1 MQLSRL
7 KAGWSKK
14 ALFSKTLTSFTSST
28 CLCLQQMKVW
38 GQNIQKFFPCAGKHS
53 GYHYCCAL
61 YHDITTAV
69 PAGLILTVRHSKAT
83 NSISLFFFF
92 FVNVFTFAEP
102 LMLNHFSTP
111 ARVNITDP
119 GKQRVPSVTEA
130 CTRRRRR
137 RRRIL
142 CWASPKTTDINEYSQ
157 RTSMKNKMKHW
168 WNR

>member
-1 MQLSRL
+1 MQLSRP

-14 ALFSKTLTSFTSST
+14 ALFRAFTSST
-28 CLCLQQMKVW
+28 RLCLQQMKMW
-38 GQNIQKFFPCAGKHS
+38 GQNIQNFFPCAGKHL
-53 GYHYCCAL
+53 GCHYCCAPC
-61 YHDITTAV
+61 HDITTAV
-69 PAGLILTVRHSKAT
+69 PAGLILTVRHSQAT

-92 FVNVFTFAEP
+92 CKCVYICWTINA
-102 LMLNHFSTP
+102 LNHFSTP

-130 CTRRRRR
+130 CTRRM

-142 CWASPKTTDINEYSQ
+142 CWASLKTTDINKYSQ
-157 RTSMKNKMKHW
+157 RTSLKNKMKHW